1 MFKKIL
7 IANRGEIACR
17 VMRTCKRLGVKT
29 VAVYSDADRH
39 ALHVQ
44 MADEAVHIG
53 PAKAAESYLDG
64 ERILAA
70 AKETGA
76 EAVHPGYGFLSENE
90 DFARACAQ
98 AGVVFIGPTPEAIEL
113 MGSKSAAKSLMEKA
127 GVPVTPG
134 YHGDDQSLKTL
145 EAEAR
150 RIGWPLLIK
159 AVAGGGGKG
168 MRIVRE
174 AGEFK
179 EALEGAKRE
188 SKASFSDD
196 RVLLEK
202 YLSQPRHI
210 EFQIFGDTHGNAV
223 HLYEREC
230 SLQRRFQKVLE
241 ETPSP
246 FLDEA
251 MRRKMGEAAVAAAKA
266 VQYVNAGT
274 IEFIVAPDKSF
285 YFMEMNT
292 RLQVEHP
299 ITEEITGQ
307 DLVEWQLRVAAGGK
321 LPLTQDKIVP
331 RDHAI
336 EVRLYAENPDKGFLP
351 ATGRLEAFHPSQDDA
366 VRVDTGVRSGDEISV
381 FYDPI
386 IAKITVAGKDRDEA
400 LAHLNTALAETA
412 VFGLVTNLPLLRGI
426 ARHPDFAQG
435 EFDTGFIERELKTLL
450 TRPALSAPALAAAV
464 ADELWRL
471 NGAVRGGAWSAD
483 GWRLGLPLGVRFTAR
498 GADGG
503 EQAVTAR
510 GSPLIFTLAFAGAE
524 HTVGAEHLGHSAW
537 TVTLDGKSHAAE
549 VMRQGADY
557 QVDLDGVAHGFTLT
571 SPYAPKGAR
580 VADEAAH
587 PLSPMPGRVVAV
599 HVKAGDKVSP
609 GQALMV
615 LEGMKMEYTV
625 KATVA
630 GTIEKV
636 LHAEGAMVD
645 AEVPLVDIKP
655 E

>member
-17 VMRTCKRLGVKT
+17 VIKTCKRLGVAT

-39 ALHVQ
+39 ALHVA
-44 MADEAVHIG
+44 MADAAVHIG
-53 PAKAAESYLDG
+53 PAKASESYLNA
-64 ERILAA
+64 ERILAV

-113 MGSKSAAKSLMEKA
+113 MGSKSAAKALMEKA
-127 GVPVTPG
+127 QVPVTPG

-145 EAEAR
+145 EAEAKR
-150 RIGWPLLIK
+150 VGYPLLIK

-168 MRIVRE
+168 MRIVHKV
-174 AGEFK
+174 AEFK

-188 SKASFSDD
+188 SKASFGDD
-196 RVLLEK
+196 RVLIEK
-202 YLSQPRHI
+202 YLERPRHI
-210 EFQIFGDTHGNAV
+210 EFQVFGDSHGNVV

-266 VQYVNAGT
+266 VKYQNAGT
-274 IEFIVAPDKSF
+274 IEFIVGQDRSF

-299 ITEEITGQ
+299 VTEEITGQ
-307 DLVEWQLRVAAGGK
+307 DLVEWQLRVASGEK
-321 LPLTQDKIVP
+321 LPLTQDEITP
-331 RDHAI
+331 RGHAI

-351 ATGRLEAFHPSQDDA
+351 ATGRLEDFHPSQDDA
-366 VRVDTGVRSGDEISV
+366 VRVDTGVRSGDDIGI
-381 FYDPI
+381 FYDPM
-386 IAKITVAGKDRDEA
+386 IAKITVAGKDRKEA
-400 LAHLNTALAETA
+400 VAHLNAALAETA

-426 ARHPDFAQG
+426 ARHPDFAAG
-435 EFDTGFIERELKTLL
+435 KFDTGFIDRHLQEILGRPRL
-450 TRPALSAPALAAAV
+450 TPAALAAAV
-464 ADELWRL
+464 AAELWAL
-471 NGAVRGGAWSAD
+471 NRGTHGGPWLAD
-483 GWRLGLPLGVRFTAR
+483 GWRLSGPLGVRFIAREHDGSEHAITA
-498 GADGG
+498 
-503 EQAVTAR
+503 T
-510 GSPLIFTLAFAGAE
+510 GSPLVFTLGFDGKDYEIGAE
-524 HTVGAEHLGHSAW
+524 HMGRRDW
-537 TVTLDGKSHAAE
+537 TVALGGKSHAAE
-549 VMRQGADY
+549 VLAHGAER
-557 QVDLDGVAHGFTLT
+557 QVDMDGTAFNFTLT
-571 SPYAPKGAR
+571 SPHAPKSGR

-599 HVKAGDKVSP
+599 HVKAGDRVEP

-625 KATVA
+625 KAVVA
-630 GTIEKV
+630 GVIEKV
-636 LHAEGAMVD
+636 LHVEGAMVD
-645 AEVPLVDIKP
+645 AEAPLVDIKP